1 MTGEDMAKQEF
12 EWIRMFISES
22 FYQGMNT
29 GPKEHRQT
37 VTVIVENFACLNG
50 EKAAR
55 GLANQMAEFLAAN
68 ASLPEKKLIKEL
80 WALGAPDM
88 PSYASLKE
96 ILQEIAIAAR
106 NIESK
111 WTDFEARTTL
121 AARKVM
127 EEERE
132 IRRKVGIEGH
142 WLYDSPTLN

>member
-1 MTGEDMAKQEF
+1 MTVDDMTEHEF

-22 FYQGMNT
+22 FYQGMNL

-55 GLANQMAEFLAAN
+55 GLANQMAEFIAAN
-68 ASLPEKKLIKEL
+68 ASLPEKKLIKEI

-106 NIESK
+106 NIENN
-111 WTDFEARTTL
+111 WTEFEARTTL

-127 EEERE
+127 EEERD
-132 IRRKVGIEGH
+132 ILRKLGIEGR
-142 WLYDSPTLN
+142 WPYDTPTLN